1 MYANLTGKLLIAM
14 PSLTEPTF
22 ARSVILMCAHSRD
35 GAMGLII
42 NKLMPG
48 MGFMDLADRID
59 LSKTPTRVAD
69 QLMQL
74 PVHMGGPVDQ
84 QRGFVLHSTE
94 YSGGD
99 GCLKVNDHFALTST
113 TDVLVDMAHGR
124 GPRHR
129 LLSLGYSGWAPGQLE
144 MEIMSNGWLHAEAGP
159 ELVFSG
165 AHENMHKNALKL
177 LGIDPRMLSSEA
189 GHA

>member
-1 MYANLTGKLLIAM
+1 MMDANLTGKLLIAM
-14 PSLTEPTF
+14 PTLTEPTF
-22 ARSVILMCAHSRD
+22 AQSVVLLCAHSPD

-42 NKLMPG
+42 NKPMPG

-59 LSKTPTRVAD
+59 MSKTPARVAE

-94 YSGGD
+94 YTGG

-124 GPRHR
+124 GPRNR

-144 MEIMSNGWLHAEAGP
+144 AEILANGWLHAEASP
-159 ELVFSG
+159 QLVFSG
-165 AHENMHKNALKL
+165 IHEDMHKMALKL